1 MGNYKFYKRF
11 KKLLSKIKSKNGKVL
26 LENFFSLGAL
36 QMINLILPLLVLPYM
51 IKTVGFDKYGVVV
64 LAASLIAYFSSITDY
79 SFRITATRDVAVF
92 RDSPQKV
99 NIIYSKVLIV
109 KSILL
114 LFSWIIIGIIVLAYP
129 PFYEE
134 KTVFFYT
141 ALMLF
146 GYMLFPEWF
155 FQGIE
160 KMKYIA
166 FLNVG
171 IKVFFTACI
180 FVFVRTSE
188 DYWKYALLNSI
199 GYIGAGLIGQYLLI
213 KKYKLK
219 FIWLKKKYILQTF
232 KSHFPVFVNQ
242 FVPNL
247 YNNTSTFLLGVL
259 TNTSLVGI
267 YDAIKKIIDL
277 GVMIIGVIS
286 RVFFPYLNRNK
297 AGFTQYMKWM
307 IGVGAI
313 LSLTP
318 IIFYKIV
325 FWYLSIQD
333 INAFWV
339 LFILSIGLFFITLY
353 DVFGLNY
360 FIVNRKDKIVMK
372 NTLIASFVGLVLA
385 YPLISL
391 FGILGAALNLTLA
404 RVLMGGGLY
413 YKYYKCCKYYKYSTY
428 E

>member
-1 MGNYKFYKRF
+1 MKN
-11 KKLLSKIKSKNGKVL
+11 KIKQLLKNKDAKSL
-26 LENFFSLGAL
+26 IENFFSLGAL
-36 QMINLILPLLVLPYM
+36 QAINLILPLVVLPYM

-64 LAASLIAYFSSITDY
+64 LAASLIAYFSSVTDY
-79 SFRITATRDVAVF
+79 SFTITATRDVAVF
-92 RDSPQKV
+92 RDSPQKI

-114 LFSWIIIGIIVLAYP
+114 LFSWLIIGIIVFAYL

-134 KTVFFYT
+134 KTVFFCS

-146 GYMLFPEWF
+146 GYVLFPEWF

-160 KMKYIA
+160 KMKFIA

-180 FVFVRTSE
+180 FILVRTPE

-219 FIWLKKKYILQTF
+219 FIWLKNKYIRQTF
-232 KSHFPVFVNQ
+232 KSNFPVFINR

-259 TNTSLVGI
+259 ANTSSVGL

-277 GVMIIGVIS
+277 GVMVISVIS

-297 AGFTQYMKWM
+297 AGFAQYMKGM
-307 IGVGAI
+307 IIVGAI
-313 LSLTP
+313 LAVSP

-325 FWYLSIQD
+325 FWYLNIQD
-333 INAFWV
+333 ADAFWV
-339 LFILSIGLFFITLY
+339 LLVLSIGLFFITLY

-360 FIVNRKDKIVMK
+360 FIVNRKDKIVMR
-372 NTLIASFVGLVLA
+372 NTLMASLVGLVLA
-385 YPLISL
+385 YPLISF
-391 FGILGAALNLTLA
+391 FGIIGAALNLTLA
-404 RVLMGGGLY
+404 RVIMGAGM
-413 YKYYKCCKYYKYSTY
+413 TY
-428 E
+428 NYIKKKV

>member
-1 MGNYKFYKRF
+1 MKN
-11 KKLLSKIKSKNGKVL
+11 KIKQLLKNKDAKSL
-26 LENFFSLGAL
+26 IENFFSLGAL
-36 QMINLILPLLVLPYM
+36 QVINLILPLVVLPYM

-64 LAASLIAYFSSITDY
+64 LAASLIAYFSSVTDY
-79 SFRITATRDVAVF
+79 SFTITATRDVAVF
-92 RDSPQKV
+92 RDSPQKI

-114 LFSWIIIGIIVLAYP
+114 LFSWLIIGIIVFAYL

-134 KTVFFYT
+134 KTVFFCS

-146 GYMLFPEWF
+146 GYVLFPEWF

-160 KMKYIA
+160 KMKFIA

-180 FVFVRTSE
+180 FILVRTPE

-219 FIWLKKKYILQTF
+219 FIWLKNKYIRQTF
-232 KSHFPVFVNQ
+232 KSNFPVFINR

-259 TNTSLVGI
+259 VNTSSVGL

-277 GVMIIGVIS
+277 GVMVISVIS

-297 AGFTQYMKWM
+297 AGFAQYMKGM
-307 IGVGAI
+307 IIVGAI
-313 LSLTP
+313 LAVSP

-325 FWYLSIQD
+325 FWYLNIQD
-333 INAFWV
+333 ADAFWV
-339 LFILSIGLFFITLY
+339 LLVLSIGLFFITLY

-360 FIVNRKDKIVMK
+360 FIVNRKDKIVMR
-372 NTLIASFVGLVLA
+372 NTLMASLVGLVLA
-385 YPLISL
+385 YPLISY
-391 FGILGAALNLTLA
+391 FGIIGAAINLTLA
-404 RVLMGGGLY
+404 RVIMGGGMAY
-413 YKYYKCCKYYKYSTY
+413 NYIKKKV
-428 E
+428 

>member
-1 MGNYKFYKRF
+1 MKN
-11 KKLLSKIKSKNGKVL
+11 KIKQLLKNKDAKSL
-26 LENFFSLGAL
+26 IENFFSLGAL
-36 QMINLILPLLVLPYM
+36 QVINLILPLVVLPYM

-64 LAASLIAYFSSITDY
+64 LAASLIAYFSSVTDY
-79 SFRITATRDVAVF
+79 SFTITATRDVAVF
-92 RDSPQKV
+92 RDSPQKI

-114 LFSWIIIGIIVLAYP
+114 LFSWLIIGIIVFAYL

-134 KTVFFYT
+134 KTVFFCS

-146 GYMLFPEWF
+146 GYVLFPEWF

-160 KMKYIA
+160 KMKFIA

-180 FVFVRTSE
+180 FILVRTPE

-219 FIWLKKKYILQTF
+219 FIWLKNKYIRQTF
-232 KSHFPVFVNQ
+232 KSNFPVFINR

-259 TNTSLVGI
+259 ANTSSVGL

-277 GVMIIGVIS
+277 GVMVISVIS

-297 AGFTQYMKWM
+297 AGFAQYMKGM
-307 IGVGAI
+307 IIVGAI
-313 LSLTP
+313 LAVSP
-318 IIFYKIV
+318 IIFYKII
-325 FWYLSIQD
+325 FWYLNIQD
-333 INAFWV
+333 ADAFWV
-339 LFILSIGLFFITLY
+339 LLVLSIGLFFITLY

-360 FIVNRKDKIVMK
+360 FIVNRKDKIVMR
-372 NTLIASFVGLVLA
+372 NTLMASLVGLVLA
-385 YPLISL
+385 YPLISY
-391 FGILGAALNLTLA
+391 FGIIGAAINLTLA
-404 RVLMGGGLY
+404 RVIMGGGMAY
-413 YKYYKCCKYYKYSTY
+413 NYIKKKV
-428 E
+428 

>member
-1 MGNYKFYKRF
+1 MKN
-11 KKLLSKIKSKNGKVL
+11 KIKQLLKNKDAKSL
-26 LENFFSLGAL
+26 IENFFSLGAL
-36 QMINLILPLLVLPYM
+36 QVINLILPLVVLPYM

-64 LAASLIAYFSSITDY
+64 LAASLIAYFSSVTDY
-79 SFRITATRDVAVF
+79 SFTITATRDVAVF
-92 RDSPQKV
+92 RDSPQKI

-114 LFSWIIIGIIVLAYP
+114 LFSWLTIGITVFAYP

-134 KTVFFYT
+134 KKVFFCS
-141 ALMLF
+141 AFMLF
-146 GYMLFPEWF
+146 GYVLFPEWF

-171 IKVFFTACI
+171 IKVFFTACV
-180 FVFVRTSE
+180 FVLVRTSE

-219 FIWLKKKYILQTF
+219 FIWLKKKYIRQTF
-232 KSHFPVFVNQ
+232 KSNFPVFVNR

-247 YNNTSTFLLGVL
+247 YNNTSTFLLGIL

-277 GVMIIGVIS
+277 GVMVIGVIS

-297 AGFTQYMKWM
+297 AGFTQYMKGM
-307 IGVGAI
+307 IIVGAI
-313 LSLTP
+313 LAITP
-318 IIFYKIV
+318 IILYKFI
-325 FWYLSIQD
+325 FWYLNIQD
-333 INAFWV
+333 ADAFWV
-339 LFILSIGLFFITLY
+339 LFVLSIGLFFITLY

-372 NTLIASFVGLVLA
+372 NTLMASFVGLVSA
-385 YPLISL
+385 YPLISC
-391 FGILGAALNLTLA
+391 FGIIGAALNLTLA
-404 RVLMGGGLY
+404 RVIMGAGM
-413 YKYYKCCKYYKYSTY
+413 TY
-428 E
+428 NYIKKKE

>member
-1 MGNYKFYKRF
+1 MKN
-11 KKLLSKIKSKNGKVL
+11 KIKQLLKNKDAKSL
-26 LENFFSLGAL
+26 IENFFSLGAL
-36 QMINLILPLLVLPYM
+36 QVINLILPLVVLPYM

-64 LAASLIAYFSSITDY
+64 LAASLIAYFSSVTDY
-79 SFRITATRDVAVF
+79 SFTITATRDVAVF
-92 RDSPQKV
+92 RDSPQKI

-114 LFSWIIIGIIVLAYP
+114 LFSWLIIGIIVFAYL

-134 KTVFFYT
+134 KTVFFCS

-146 GYMLFPEWF
+146 GYVLFPEWF

-160 KMKYIA
+160 KMKFIA

-180 FVFVRTSE
+180 FILVRTPE

-219 FIWLKKKYILQTF
+219 FIWLKNKYIRQTF
-232 KSHFPVFVNQ
+232 KSNFPVFINR

-259 TNTSLVGI
+259 ANTSSVGL

-277 GVMIIGVIS
+277 GVMVISVIS

-297 AGFTQYMKWM
+297 AGFAQYMKGM
-307 IGVGAI
+307 IIVGAI
-313 LSLTP
+313 LAVSP

-325 FWYLSIQD
+325 FWYLNIQD
-333 INAFWV
+333 ADAFWV
-339 LFILSIGLFFITLY
+339 LLVLSIGLFFITLY

-360 FIVNRKDKIVMK
+360 FIVNRKDKIVMR
-372 NTLIASFVGLVLA
+372 NTLMASLVGLVLA
-385 YPLISL
+385 YPLISY
-391 FGILGAALNLTLA
+391 FGIIGAAINLTLA
-404 RVLMGGGLY
+404 RVIMGGGMAY
-413 YKYYKCCKYYKYSTY
+413 NYIKKKV
-428 E
+428 